1 LPTFQ
6 RPPPYQHDGLF
17 CGACVSFTKNTVLIS
32 L

>member
-17 CGACVSFTKNTVLIS
+17 CGACVSFTKNIQF
-32 L
+32 